1 MCQMQSEAKQTRT
14 SEFGPEKGFIAEPW
28 KEKVWLML
36 KNTKLPSGLGGKG
49 FTGKLW
55 GESCSMCDFL
65 LIGWWWGSRV
75 VLQECWIQPKVNILY
90 QGRGLSSCRRTQR
103 YPYVYSLR
111 RNQNPAL
118 MADYSFLVV
127 SPLFLHS
134 LTPLI
139 SNSFCLLFGIQE
151 GLRGWS
157 LCPANKKL
165 GTQKSFCAQEDPTG
179 SCLAL
184 LLLLSRFS
192 RVQLYATP

>member
-75 VLQECWIQPKVNILY
+75 VLQECWVQPRVNILY

-157 LCPANKKL
+157 LFPTSKKWNRKEFVR
-165 GTQKSFCAQEDPTG
+165 GPQGPVPF
-179 SCLAL
+179 L
-184 LLLLSRFS
+184 LYTLVF
-192 RVQLYATP
+192 